1 MKRILLTIST
11 ILAFSIGSAL
21 GQNVSDLI
29 ISEVLA
35 EPDSTGI
42 VDGYGRRNGWIE
54 IFNKSQGTV
63 NFGGCFLSNDRNNL
77 KMSLIPKTDS
87 RTKIGP
93 RQTVLF
99 YASGNGKEGTFYADF
114 KVAKGST
121 VYLVSNDGR
130 TVIDSLEVPATLP
143 AGKSV
148 IKLAHDLRQME
159 FVTEADAAVPTPGS
173 INGSQNV
180 ETGSQRMEKEDEHG
194 FVLTLVSVTVV
205 FTALI
210 ILWWLFSLLGKVSGG
225 EGKKS
230 CTCKKESRAKAGKSG
245 KSGKSGKMTPETAAA
260 IAMALDQEMN
270 GEAYAAIAA
279 ALHLYAEESV
289 HDKESFVITIQRKQ
303 SSWNSKEQNF
313 RQLPR

>member
-42 VDGYGRRNGWIE
+42 VDDYGRRNGWIE

-87 RTKIGP
+87 RTTIGP

-99 YASGNGKEGTFYADF
+99 YASGNGKDGTFYADF
-114 KVAKGST
+114 KVANGST
-121 VYLVSNDGR
+121 VYLISNDGR
-130 TVIDSLEVPATLP
+130 TIIDSLEVPATLP
-143 AGKSV
+143 EGKSV

-159 FVTEADAAVPTPGS
+159 FVTEKDAAVPTPGS

-210 ILWWLFSLLGKVSGG
+210 ILWWLFSLLGKVSGD

-245 KSGKSGKMTPETAAA
+245 KMTSETAAA

-270 GEAYAAIAA
+270 GEVYAAIAA

>member
-42 VDGYGRRNGWIE
+42 MDDYGRRNGWIE

-130 TVIDSLEVPATLP
+130 TIIDSLEVPATLP

-173 INGSQNV
+173 INASQNV

-194 FVLTLVSVTVV
+194 FVLTLVSVSVV

-210 ILWWLFSLLGKVSGG
+210 ILWWLFSLLGNVSGG

-230 CTCKKESRAKAGKSG
+230 KRANAGKP
-245 KSGKSGKMTPETAAA
+245 GKMTDETAAA

-270 GEAYAAIAA
+270 GEVYAAIAA

>member
-42 VDGYGRRNGWIE
+42 VDDYGRRNGWIE

-87 RTKIGP
+87 RTTIGP
-93 RQTVLF
+93 RQTILF

-114 KVAKGST
+114 KVVKGST

-130 TVIDSLEVPATLP
+130 TVIDSLEVPAALP

-159 FVTEADAAVPTPGS
+159 FVTEAEAAVPTPGS

-210 ILWWLFSLLGKVSGG
+210 ILWWLFSLLGKVSVG

-230 CTCKKESRAKAGKSG
+230 CTCKKESGTKA
-245 KSGKSGKMTPETAAA
+245 GKSGKMTPETAAA

-270 GEAYAAIAA
+270 GEVYAAIAA

>member
-42 VDGYGRRNGWIE
+42 VDDYGRRNGWIE

-99 YASGNGKEGTFYADF
+99 YASGKGKEGTFYADF

-159 FVTEADAAVPTPGS
+159 FVTEAEAAVPTPGS

-194 FVLTLVSVTVV
+194 FVLTLVSVSVV

-225 EGKKS
+225 EGK
-230 CTCKKESRAKAGKSG
+230 
-245 KSGKSGKMTPETAAA
+245 MTPETAAA

-270 GEAYAAIAA
+270 GEVYAAIAA

>member
-42 VDGYGRRNGWIE
+42 VDDYGRRNGWIE

-63 NFGGCFLSNDRNNL
+63 NFGGCFLSNDRNDL
-77 KMSLIPKTDS
+77 KMNLIPKTDS

-159 FVTEADAAVPTPGS
+159 FVTEAEAAVPTPGS

-230 CTCKKESRAKAGKSG
+230 CTCKKESRAKAGKF
-245 KSGKSGKMTPETAAA
+245 GKMTPETAAA

-270 GEAYAAIAA
+270 GEVYAAIAA

>member
-87 RTKIGP
+87 RTTIGP

-99 YASGNGKEGTFYADF
+99 YASRNGKEGTFYADF
-114 KVAKGST
+114 KVTNGST

-130 TVIDSLEVPATLP
+130 TVIDSLEVPAALP

-159 FVTEADAAVPTPGS
+159 FVTEAEAAVPTPGS

-205 FTALI
+205 FAALI

-245 KSGKSGKMTPETAAA
+245 KMTPETAAA

-270 GEAYAAIAA
+270 GEVYAAIAA
-279 ALHLYAEESV
+279 ALHLYAEEFV

-313 RQLPR
+313 RQLPK

>member
-42 VDGYGRRNGWIE
+42 MDDYGRRNGWIE

-159 FVTEADAAVPTPGS
+159 FVTEAEAAAPTPGS

-230 CTCKKESRAKAGKSG
+230 CTCKKENRDKA
-245 KSGKSGKMTPETAAA
+245 GKSGKMTPETAAA

-270 GEAYAAIAA
+270 GEVYAAIAA

>member
-42 VDGYGRRNGWIE
+42 VDDYGRRNGWIE

-87 RTKIGP
+87 RTTIGP
-93 RQTVLF
+93 RQTILF

-114 KVAKGST
+114 KVAKGSA

-130 TVIDSLEVPATLP
+130 TVIDSLEVPAALP

-159 FVTEADAAVPTPGS
+159 FVTEAEAAVPTPGS

-210 ILWWLFSLLGKVSGG
+210 ILWWLFSLLGKVSGC

-230 CTCKKESRAKAGKSG
+230 CTCKKESRTKA
-245 KSGKSGKMTPETAAA
+245 GKSGKMTPETAAA

-270 GEAYAAIAA
+270 GEVYAAIAA

>member
-42 VDGYGRRNGWIE
+42 VDDYGKRNGWIE

-159 FVTEADAAVPTPGS
+159 FVTEAEAAVPTPGS

-180 ETGSQRMEKEDEHG
+180 ETGSQRMEKRTSTGLFLHSCRICG
-194 FVLTLVSVTVV
+194 IYSAHHPVV
-205 FTALI
+205 A
-210 ILWWLFSLLGKVSGG
+210 VQP
-225 EGKKS
+225 
-230 CTCKKESRAKAGKSG
+230 SG
-245 KSGKSGKMTPETAAA
+245 KG
-260 IAMALDQEMN
+260 
-270 GEAYAAIAA
+270 
-279 ALHLYAEESV
+279 V
-289 HDKESFVITIQRKQ
+289 R
-303 SSWNSKEQNF
+303 
-313 RQLPR
+313 R

>member
-42 VDGYGRRNGWIE
+42 VDDYGRRNGWIE

-87 RTKIGP
+87 RTKIGL

-159 FVTEADAAVPTPGS
+159 FVTEAEAAVPTPGS

-194 FVLTLVSVTVV
+194 FVLTLVSVSVV

-210 ILWWLFSLLGKVSGG
+210 ILWWLFSLMGKVSGG

-245 KSGKSGKMTPETAAA
+245 KMTPETAKAHR
-260 IAMALDQEMN
+260 
-270 GEAYAAIAA
+270 G
-279 ALHLYAEESV
+279 
-289 HDKESFVITIQRKQ
+289 
-303 SSWNSKEQNF
+303 
-313 RQLPR
+313 